1 MQQFLTIGF
10 YVALAAV
17 AVVLVIGIANL
28 ARRDGDQVSRSNKLM
43 RMRVIFQAIA
53 IAFLVLIGIA
63 SGAINFGG

>member
-17 AVVLVIGIANL
+17 AVVLIIGIANL
-28 ARRDGDQVSRSNKLM
+28 ARRDVDQVSRSNKLM

>member
-17 AVVLVIGIANL
+17 AVVLIIGIANL

>member
-17 AVVLVIGIANL
+17 AVVLIIGIANL

-53 IAFLVLIGIA
+53 IALLVLIGIA
-63 SGAINFGG
+63 SGAIRFGG

>member
-17 AVVLVIGIANL
+17 AVVLIIGIANL

-63 SGAINFGG
+63 SGAIRFGG

>member
-17 AVVLVIGIANL
+17 AVVLIIGIANL
-28 ARRDGDQVSRSNKLM
+28 ARRDGGQVSRSNKLM

>member
-10 YVALAAV
+10 YAALIAV
-17 AVVLVIGIANL
+17 AVVLVIGVANL
-28 ARRDGDQVSRSNKLM
+28 ARRDGNQVSRSNKLM

-63 SGAINFGG
+63 AGAIKFG

>member
-1 MQQFLTIGF
+1 MQQLLTIGF
-10 YVALAAV
+10 YAALAAV

-28 ARRDGDQVSRSNKLM
+28 ARRDGNQVSRSNKLM

-53 IAFLVLIGIA
+53 IAFLVLIGIV